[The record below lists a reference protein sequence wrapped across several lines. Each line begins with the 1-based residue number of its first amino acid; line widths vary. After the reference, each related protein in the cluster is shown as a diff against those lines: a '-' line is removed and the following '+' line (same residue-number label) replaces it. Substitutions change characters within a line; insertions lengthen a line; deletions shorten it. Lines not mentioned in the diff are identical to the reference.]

1 MLPSQGDDRGSSPRR
16 ATKEIM
22 KMKLKWRIFFIV
34 MRIKKHIWCRFFHK
48 KDRCYPDV
56 SGKGLDGEWHCHKC
70 VPCNIIWKI
79 LGD

>member
-1 MLPSQGDDRGSSPRR
+1 MLVSHADDRGSNPRR
-16 ATKEIM
+16 AT

-56 SGKGLDGEWHCHKC
+56 GGKGLDGAWHCGKC
-70 VPCNIIWKI
+70 VPCNIVFNEEIYK
-79 LGD
+79 